1 MKHVV
6 KKALWLVRNGNLD
19 GYCGHASCGR
29 SEVYVLL
36 RGGDE
41 RMTIDELINA
51 LERIKES
58 HGGDCTALVTDSRGI
73 VSRIK
78 THKRFKMVWIEGEED
93 E

>member
-1 MKHVV
+1 MVSTD
-6 KKALWLVRNGNLD
+6 GNLD
-19 GYCGHASCGR
+19 GYCECGGGGCAGFSILL
-29 SEVYVLL
+29 SE
-36 RGGDE
+36 GGE
-41 RMTIDELINA
+41 GMTIDELINA
-51 LERIKES
+51 LEKIKES